1 MSITF
6 FAARSAE
13 VSEHCRLA
21 RDDMYRIQ
29 EHLMEP
35 VDRVAVARECLKRI
49 SAAVRIRH
57 NFGSRRVRGAAE
69 ELNKSL
75 ELAVRTIE
83 WLLSER
89 YNRSELERPVE
100 LETAETLLEVVRVI
114 VSAGTLK
121 ITRLKELYR
130 AYLKLTEHAWFLYQ
144 QARRPGDRYFGHLD
158 DELLSS
164 IQSAAFG
171 LNFKADD
178 LCYEIT
184 TKMHQLRRCRRRRS
198 E

>member
-1 MSITF
+1 MSIAF
-6 FAARSAE
+6 FAGKSAE

-29 EHLMEP
+29 EYLIEP

-49 SAAVRIRH
+49 TAAVRIRH
-57 NFGSRRVRGAAE
+57 AFGVRRVRGAAE

-83 WLLSER
+83 WLMEYR
-89 YNRSELERPVE
+89 YYRTELERPVE
-100 LETAETLLEVVRVI
+100 LEAAEILVEMVRVI

-130 AYLKLTEHAWFLYQ
+130 AYVKLTEHAWFLYQ
-144 QARRPGDRYFGHLD
+144 QAQRPDGRYFGHLD
-158 DELLSS
+158 EALLSS
-164 IQSAAFG
+164 IRSAAFG
-171 LNFKADD
+171 LNCKADD
-178 LCYEIT
+178 LCDEIT

>member
-1 MSITF
+1 MSIAF
-6 FAARSAE
+6 FAGKSAE

-29 EHLMEP
+29 EYLIEP
-35 VDRVAVARECLKRI
+35 VDRVAVARECLRRI
-49 SAAVRIRH
+49 TAAVRIRH
-57 NFGSRRVRGAAE
+57 AFGVRRVRGAAE

-75 ELAVRTIE
+75 ELADRTIE
-83 WLLSER
+83 WLMSER
-89 YNRSELERPVE
+89 SHRTEFERPVE
-100 LETAETLLEVVRVI
+100 LEATETLLEVVRVI

-144 QARRPGDRYFGHLD
+144 QAQQPNNRRFGHLGE
-158 DELLSS
+158 ELLSS
-164 IQSAAFG
+164 IRTAAFG
-171 LNFKADD
+171 VNFKADD

-184 TKMHQLRRCRRRRS
+184 SKMHQLRRCRRRRS